1 MWVVSYCNQMIWY
14 IFLSYYPVIFSLF
27 TSANAFDTYWYFVA
41 TLIGSVIT
49 AALVTVVVVIVVK
62 ALEELLITMVL
73 LMAERGSDLSNSS
86 VTGVVLP
93 HHDIAN
99 DNSRGNGN
107 GGSGDCID
115 TGIGNV
121 MTTVNASDTSMIS
134 IVTFCLSHQQHHCC
148 YHQQC
153 QNQHQC
159 CDPTV
164 GT

>member
-1 MWVVSYCNQMIWY
+1 M
-14 IFLSYYPVIFSLF
+14 SYYPVIFSLF

-99 DNSRGNGN
+99 DNSRGNGS
-107 GGSGDCID
+107 GGSGDSVLIL
-115 TGIGNV
+115 V
-121 MTTVNASDTSMIS
+121 LAMS
-134 IVTFCLSHQQHHCC
+134 
-148 YHQQC
+148 
-153 QNQHQC
+153 
-159 CDPTV
+159 
-164 GT
+164 